1 MVILS
6 IKIDLKS
13 EKEKIYQMHHD
24 IRMNALIALLVKKP
38 QNISINSHHEK
49 VCFLN
54 LFIAEMSIKKSSY
67 KHFKNL

>member
-1 MVILS
+1 MILS

-54 LFIAEMSIKKSSY
+54 LFIAEMSIKN
-67 KHFKNL
+67 HLRNI